1 MFRDVTT
8 LFHNAQAWSAAI
20 QELANKAKEFD
31 VQSVAGIEA
40 RGFVV
45 AAPLSIELDVGFVP
59 IRKSGKLP
67 AATFGR
73 EYELEYG
80 RDRVEVHRDAFKSG
94 QRVLVVDDLIAT
106 GGTALATIELIKETG
121 ATVAGTMFLIDLP
134 ELGGSRKIR
143 ESGIE
148 SFSLLTFPGH

>member
-1 MFRDVTT
+1 MLFR
-8 LFHNAQAWSAAI
+8 S
-20 QELANKAKEFD
+20 
-31 VQSVAGIEA
+31 
-40 RGFVV
+40 
-45 AAPLSIELDVGFVP
+45 
-59 IRKSGKLP
+59 KLP

-148 SFSLLTFPGH
+148 SFSLMTFPGH